1 MNEELKNKSCKPCRG
16 DEEPL
21 KGASLDPLRR
31 GLPEGWS
38 VEEEHHLIK
47 RFSFDDFKQA
57 LDFTQRAGG
66 VAEQENHHPVITL
79 TWGRVDVKIWSH
91 KIDGLTENDFI
102 LAAKIEDVR

>member
-1 MNEELKNKSCKPCRG
+1 MNEDLKSKSCKPCRG

-21 KGASLDPLRR
+21 KGEALEPLRR
-31 GLPEGWS
+31 GLSEGWR
-38 VEEEHHLIK
+38 VEEEHHLVK
-47 RFSFDDFKQA
+47 RFTFDDFQQA
-57 LDFTQRAGG
+57 LDFTQRAGN

-102 LAAKIEDVR
+102 LAAKIDEVG